1 MDPNYLNPSNRPS
14 SLVRMLVLSG
24 KCECVESVPGMVP
37 GIVPGTYR
45 YLFAVYVVM
54 KLPNIM
60 PSSIIKK
67 LMNARQNFSGTD

>member
-37 GIVPGTYR
+37 GT

-54 KLPNIM
+54 KLPLCHTF
-60 PSSIIKK
+60 STSCHHKK
-67 LMNARQNFSGTD
+67 INECAPKLLGD